1 MTPVKIIVLLI
12 LAFLV
17 FGGGFL
23 FFNSQKGKDGFV
35 LPGEEPKTATIS
47 GLIGFNGTV
56 PAGATISIG
65 QRPTGTKD
73 QFNMVVQNLSAKD
86 GVTWSWN
93 GAKENESYDVQAFL
107 IENGQQVEQSEIL
120 TVSAP
125 ATDEVLHLNS
135 DAGPA
140 PTPNPQTNQIQPVT
154 ISGTFDLN
162 GYYTTNTTITILYK
176 IQGQGR
182 DYQVAASGVAA
193 RDKGAWN
200 WGGALADTTYEM
212 KARFISSTGANI
224 GESPK
229 IIVTAPATGEVLA
242 INSTAQPPAPAP
254 TSQAAP
260 VPQPTPAIQ
269 GGAIS
274 GTINFN
280 GAVPANSSIVIL
292 AQTGGSGDYQVVVN
306 GVQPSNGATWSWNG
320 ASAGQNYNLVAVL
333 KQQNANNTQ
342 TDVARSQTMN
352 TTAPAQNQQ
361 FTINSGVSLPAPQSS
376 NISSI
381 CNSKNASNN
390 TWSATLSFP
399 SVANAQSYWYQIGT
413 SSGSSNFL
421 STNQNAQNN
430 PVQTLNVTINDSVVY
445 YAQYAYSNVP
455 NATWNS
461 NSYSGFSP
469 SYQFKCP

>member
-1 MTPVKIIVLLI
+1 MNLVKITALFVL
-12 LAFLV
+12 AVLV

-23 FFNSQKGKDGFV
+23 IFNSQKGKDGFI
-35 LPGEEPKTATIS
+35 LPGEADKPTTIS
-47 GLIGFNGTV
+47 GSIGFNGTL
-56 PAGATISIG
+56 PNGATISIG

-86 GVTWSWN
+86 GVNWSWN
-93 GAKENESYDVQAFL
+93 GAKENTSYDIQAYL
-107 IENGQQVEQSEIL
+107 VENGQQVEQSEIL

-162 GYYTTNTTITILYK
+162 GYYTVNTTITILYK
-176 IQGQGR
+176 VQGQPG

-193 RDKGAWN
+193 KDGGLWS

-212 KARFISSTGANI
+212 KAGFISSTGAGI

-229 IIVTAPATGEVLA
+229 VIVTAPATGEVFS
-242 INSTAQPPAPAP
+242 INSTAKPPVP
-254 TSQAAP
+254 TSAQ
-260 VPQPTPAIQ
+260 PQPTSAVS

-280 GAVPANSSIVIL
+280 GTVPANSSIVIL
-292 AQTGGSGDYQVVVN
+292 AQSGGGAYQVVVN
-306 GVQPSNGATWSWNG
+306 GVQPSNGAIWSWNG
-320 ASAGQNYNLVAVL
+320 ASAGTNYNLVAVL
-333 KQQNANNTQ
+333 KQQNSNNTQ

-376 NISSI
+376 NISSL
-381 CNSKNASNN
+381 CNSKNSSNN
-390 TWSATLSFP
+390 TWSVTLSFP
-399 SVANAQSYWYQIGT
+399 SVANAQNYWYQIGT
-413 SSGSSNFL
+413 TSGGSNFL

-430 PVQTLNVTINDSVVY
+430 PVQTINVTTNDSTIY
-445 YAQYAYSNVP
+445 YVQYAYSNVA
-455 NATWNS
+455 NASWNS
-461 NSYSGFSP
+461 NSFSGFSG